1 MYLMLGAVI
10 QCALQPGKLSL
21 PIVELTRQLLVW
33 YLCQSANG
41 PVTLPFALICIAGA
55 DVRKVSSPMMEFKS

>member
-1 MYLMLGAVI
+1 MQG
-10 QCALQPGKLSL
+10 ALQPGKLSL
-21 PIVELTRQLLVW
+21 PVVELARQLLVW

-55 DVRKVSSPMMEFKS
+55 DMQNVSFPVMEFKS